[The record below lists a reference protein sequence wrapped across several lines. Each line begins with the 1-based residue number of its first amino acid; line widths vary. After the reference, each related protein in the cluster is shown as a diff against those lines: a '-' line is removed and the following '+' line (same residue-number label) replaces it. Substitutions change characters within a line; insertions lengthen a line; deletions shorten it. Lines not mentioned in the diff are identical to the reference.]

1 MSATFKHPIVLLEIN
16 EVPWRL
22 VDRYRD
28 DPAFPHIRKFFD
40 EAHCFTSRAVDT
52 GELSPWVT
60 WPTVHRGMNNEA
72 HCIRNLGQDPMSFRG
87 TPIWEEFRK
96 ASQSIGVFG
105 AMQSW
110 PPIEPGPN
118 GFFVP
123 DTFAQDSRCF
133 PRTLEPL
140 QAFNLGQ
147 VKKNPRVLSRS
158 SFGPAEGMEV
168 AWSALSSGV
177 RISTLFRVAA
187 QLLGERFDRSKI
199 ARRPIFQTILFWD
212 VFCRQFDP
220 ANPPAYSSFFTNHI
234 AGVMHRYWRDVFPE
248 DFASDARSQSAHNPE
263 SHEPT
268 MRFALSVLEEMLAK
282 VHEWRRQNP
291 RLIIVFASSMGQGP
305 VYRNEH
311 EGKEIIVSDLSALMR
326 LVGLSADDYKP
337 LLAMVPQV
345 AVEVPDTSKREHALE
360 KFANCKTIL
369 GESFIRVQ
377 TIGTTLSITVATTS
391 RKAIEAGKFV
401 IGGEEF
407 SWEAAGINAVDIDA
421 GTGYHIPEGT
431 LAFYGGA
438 VSRPSGDTRSTII
451 PADEIKSWLLQIA
464 KDGPEHIRK
473 SMAA

>member
-1 MSATFKHPIVLLEIN
+1 MSATFKHPVVMLEIN

-22 VDRYRD
+22 VDRYRE
-28 DPAFPHIRKFFD
+28 DPAFPNIRQFFQ
-40 EAHCFTSRAVDT
+40 EAQSFTTRAVDT

-72 HCIRNLGQDPMSFRG
+72 HCIRNLGQDPATFRG

-96 ASQSIGVFG
+96 SGHSIGIFG

-110 PPIEPGPN
+110 PPIDPGN
-118 GFFVP
+118 GGFYVP
-123 DTFAQDSRCF
+123 DTFAHDSQCF
-133 PRTLEPL
+133 PQSLAPL

-147 VKKNPRVLSRS
+147 VKKNPRVLSDA
-158 SFGPAEGMEV
+158 SFGLAEGLKV

-177 RISTLFRVAA
+177 RISTLFRVAS
-187 QLLGERFDRSKI
+187 QLLGERLDRSKI
-199 ARRPIFQTILFWD
+199 ARRPVFQTILFWD

-248 DFASDARSQSAHNPE
+248 DFESDARSCSAHNLE

-268 MRFALSVLEEMLAK
+268 MRFALGVLDEMLAK

-291 RLIIVFASSMGQGP
+291 RLIFVFASSMGQGP

-311 EGKEIIVSDLSALMR
+311 EGKEIIVSDLSALMG
-326 LVGLSADDYKP
+326 LVGLGQDDYKP

-345 AVEVPDTSKREHALE
+345 AVEVPDASKRERALE

-377 TIGTTLSITVATTS
+377 AIGTTLSITVATTS

-401 IGGEEF
+401 IGREEF
-407 SWEAAGINAVDIDA
+407 SWEAAGINAVDIDV

-431 LAFYGGA
+431 LAFYGGDSSI
-438 VSRPSGDTRSTII
+438 V
-451 PADEIKSWLLQIA
+451 
-464 KDGPEHIRK
+464 
-473 SMAA
+473 